1 MAQKLG
7 PALSVNGAP
16 DFQVITRFYQAL
28 NLFLPLAL
36 LLLIIALPAFVF
48 MR

>member
-1 MAQKLG
+1 MAQQLG

-16 DFQVITRFYQAL
+16 DFQVIARSYQAL